1 MQTWAVVLWL
11 ESMRRGPMK
20 KLAGQERQMVGLEA
34 DLRHQASVTIE
45 MMGSEQIAARGC
57 FP

>member
-1 MQTWAVVLWL
+1 
-11 ESMRRGPMK
+11 MK